1 MPGRVP
7 RGDLRSG
14 SAWERLSNREAVG
27 SPTTAEAPP
36 SPQTP
41 TVVEPSWSA
50 SALSRGKLALSLC
63 HTLAQSPRGSSQ
75 PFGSVQRQKRICQL
89 SRARELGSED
99 VLLGSRAIRVID
111 GQAWRA
117 ELSQMIQDLFR
128 GRPPESVRFGGFV
141 LEIHVVIRRHQ
152 IGRNPFVQSVV

>member
-27 SPTTAEAPP
+27 SPTTAEAPPRSAAWP

-75 PFGSVQRQKRICQL
+75 PFGSRSEEHTSELQ
-89 SRARELGSED
+89 SRPHLVCR
-99 VLLGSRAIRVID
+99 LL
-111 GQAWRA
+111 
-117 ELSQMIQDLFR
+117 
-128 GRPPESVRFGGFV
+128 
-141 LEIHVVIRRHQ
+141 LEKK
-152 IGRNPFVQSVV
+152 